1 MSSLS
6 CELYGD
12 ALVASFDG
20 VIDRKAAPRL
30 SAKLLKVLAPATH
43 LVCDLTDVTDVTSA
57 GYRLLLH
64 AYHLTSAKRGE
75 VAIVGAPEDIR
86 DTMIATGLCDFFV
99 MTDSLDEAIEQVCRD
114 SYQSQVR
121 TARC

>member
-12 ALVASFDG
+12 ALVATFDG

-30 SAKLLKVLAPATH
+30 SAKLVKALAPATH
-43 LVCDLTDVTDVTSA
+43 LVCDLTDVTDISGA

-64 AYHLTSAKRGE
+64 AYHLTSANRGE
-75 VAIVGAPEDIR
+75 VAIVGAPEEIR
-86 DTMIATGLCDFFV
+86 DTMIATGLCEFFV
-99 MTDSLDEAIEQVCRD
+99 MTNSLDEAIERVCRD
-114 SYQSQVR
+114 SAGHSSLR
-121 TARC
+121 

>member
-1 MSSLS
+1 MSSLT

-12 ALVASFDG
+12 ALIATFDG

-30 SAKLLKVLAPATH
+30 SGKLVKAVKPATH
-43 LVCDLTDVTDVTSA
+43 LICDMTDVTYISST

-86 DTMIATGLCDFFV
+86 DTMVATGFCEFFL
-99 MTDSLDEAIEQVCRD
+99 MTNSLDEALEQVCRE
-114 SYQSQVR
+114 SLGHSSLR
-121 TARC
+121 

>member
-12 ALVASFDG
+12 ALVATFDG

-30 SAKLLKVLAPATH
+30 SAKLVKALAPATH
-43 LVCDLTDVTDVTSA
+43 LVCDLTDVTDVSGA

-64 AYHLTSAKRGE
+64 AYHLTTSKRGE

-86 DTMIATGLCDFFV
+86 DTMIATGLCEFYV
-99 MTDSLDEAIEQVCRD
+99 MTDSLDKALEQVCRD
-114 SYQSQVR
+114 SVGHAGMR
-121 TARC
+121 

>member
-12 ALVASFDG
+12 ALVATFDG

-30 SAKLLKVLAPATH
+30 SAKLVKALGPATH
-43 LVCDLTDVTDVTSA
+43 LVCDLTDVTDVSGA

-64 AYHLTSAKRGE
+64 AYHVTSTKWGE

-86 DTMIATGLCDFFV
+86 DTMIATGLCEFFT
-99 MTDSLDEAIEQVCRD
+99 MTNSLDEAIEQVCRE
-114 SYQSQVR
+114 SAGHSSLR
-121 TARC
+121 